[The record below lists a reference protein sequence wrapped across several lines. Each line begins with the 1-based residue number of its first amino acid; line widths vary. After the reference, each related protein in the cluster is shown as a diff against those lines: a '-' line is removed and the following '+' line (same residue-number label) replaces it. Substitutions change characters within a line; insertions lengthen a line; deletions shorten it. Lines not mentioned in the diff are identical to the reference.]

1 MDLTNFQQI
10 EAVLGDSENRYRTLA
25 DAVPQLM
32 WISDSA
38 GNTQFFN
45 QRWLKY
51 TGIPSEL
58 SLKIWPETLHPE
70 DAPFVVARKKQAIAT
85 GEGYEMECRL
95 KQFNQT
101 YRWHLIRVMPLKN
114 EQGQVTAWFGTAT
127 DVDDRKRAE
136 QTQQFLAQASATF
149 AAASFDLQSV
159 LNQATQL
166 ISEFIGDLCVLS
178 LLSADKQ
185 WLETVSLAHPNSQA
199 QALTANL
206 LQQYPRRSDAGIA
219 GSVIQTGEAAF
230 IPVVV
235 PEQFQGTLQP
245 EYVSYVEQF
254 GVSSLLIVPLKV
266 QGRVI
271 GTLGISRDRQGSPY
285 TFNDQ
290 RLLQDLADRAAM
302 AITNAQLY
310 QEAQQARQVAELAAA
325 RTSQLQ
331 QVTAALSEALT
342 PKQVARA
349 VVEQGIAALGG
360 QAGIVVLLVDQ
371 GQSLEPIEAVGYA
384 EDLISAWQRFSV
396 TAPVPIA
403 EAVQTKAPIFLEN
416 PAVVCARYPL
426 IADSLSLT
434 GHNALAAIPLIVEGR
449 TLGALGIS
457 FQNPQPFTDSDRAFI
472 LTLGQQCAQ
481 AIARAQLYEAEKS
494 ARAEAE
500 AANRIK
506 DEFLAVLSHELRSPL
521 NPILGWARLLRTR
534 KFDELITQQA
544 LETIERNAKLQAQ
557 LIEDLL
563 DVSRILRGKLSLK
576 VVPVNLK
583 KIIEAALETVRL
595 ASEAKGIQI
604 KSILDAHVGLV
615 AGDPVRLQQ
624 IVWNLLAN
632 AIKFTPD
639 GGLVELRLNCIDNQA
654 QIQVADTGKGI
665 NAQFIPYI
673 FESFRQE
680 DSKTTRQFGGLGLG
694 LAIVRHLTELQGGT
708 ITAISPGEDLG
719 ATFTVRLPLLAPSNE
734 VPAQPQEASK
744 FFDLTGLK
752 VLAVDDEA
760 DSQAVVS
767 FTLQQAGATVST
779 ANSVV
784 AALNL
789 IQQALPDVL
798 VCDIGMP
805 EMDGYM
811 LLKQL
816 RSRSSEQGGQIPAI
830 ALTAYA
836 GENNER
842 LALAAGFQLHL
853 SKPVEPEKL
862 VQAIASLTG
871 RSDIPDIEVAES

>member
-10 EAVLGDSENRYRTLA
+10 EAALGDSENRYRTLA

-32 WISDSA
+32 WINDAA

-45 QRWLKY
+45 QRWLEY

-58 SLKIWPETLHPE
+58 SLKIWPESLHPE
-70 DAPFVVARKKQAIAT
+70 DAPFVVARKHQAIAT
-85 GEGYEMECRL
+85 GEGYEIECRL
-95 KQFNQT
+95 KQFDQT
-101 YRWHLIRVMPLKN
+101 YRWHLIRVMPLKD

-127 DVDDRKRAE
+127 DVDDRRRSE

-178 LLSADKQ
+178 LLSADKR
-185 WLETVSLAHPNSQA
+185 WLETVALAHPNPQA
-199 QALTANL
+199 QTLTAHL
-206 LQQYPRRSDAGIA
+206 LQQYPRSSDTGIA

-230 IPVVV
+230 VPIVE
-235 PEQFQGTLQP
+235 PEQFRNGLQP
-245 EYVSYVEQF
+245 EYRAYLEQF

-271 GTLGISRDRQGSPY
+271 GTLGMSRDRQGTAY
-285 TFNDQ
+285 TLNDQ
-290 RLLQDLADRAAM
+290 RLLQELADRAAM
-302 AITNAQLY
+302 AIANAQLY
-310 QEAQQARQVAELAAA
+310 QEAQQARQVAELAAT

-342 PKQVARA
+342 PKQVARV

-360 QAGIVVLLVDQ
+360 QAGVVVLLVEQ
-371 GQSLEPIEAVGYA
+371 GQSLEPLEAVGYA
-384 EDLISAWQRFSV
+384 EDIISAWQRFPV

-403 EAVQTKAPIFLEN
+403 EAVQTQTPIFLEN
-416 PAVVCARYPL
+416 PVVVCARYPL
-426 IADSLSLT
+426 ISESLT
-434 GHNALAAIPLIVEGR
+434 ITGHHALASIPLIVEGR
-449 TLGALGIS
+449 ILGALGIS
-457 FQNPQPFTDSDRAFI
+457 FREAQPFTADDRAFI

-500 AANRIK
+500 TANRIK

-534 KFDELITQQA
+534 KFDELVTQQA
-544 LETIERNAKLQAQ
+544 LETIERNAKLQTQ

-563 DVSRILRGKLSLK
+563 DVSRILRGKLSLN
-576 VVPVNLK
+576 VVPVNLA
-583 KIIEAALETVRL
+583 KIVEASLETVRL
-595 ASEAKGIQI
+595 AAEAKNIQI
-604 KSILDAHVGLV
+604 HSILDAQVSLI
-615 AGDPVRLQQ
+615 AGDAARLQQ

-632 AIKFTPD
+632 AIKFTPN
-639 GGLVELRLNCIDNQA
+639 GGLVEVRLDCIDNQA
-654 QIQVADTGKGI
+654 QIQITDMGKGI
-665 NAQFIPYI
+665 SPQFLPYV
-673 FESFRQE
+673 FESFCQE

-694 LAIVRHLTELQGGT
+694 LAIVRHLTELHGGT
-708 ITAISPGEDLG
+708 VTAASPGEDLG
-719 ATFTVRLPLLAPSNE
+719 ATFTVKLPLLTSSDATPT
-734 VPAQPQEASK
+734 QPQEAHQ

-752 VLAVDDEA
+752 VLAVDDEV
-760 DSQAVVS
+760 DSQALVS

-779 ANSVV
+779 ANSV
-784 AALNL
+784 ATALNL
-789 IQQALPDVL
+789 IQQTLPDVL

-816 RSRSSEQGGQIPAI
+816 RSHSPERGGQIPAI

-836 GENNER
+836 GETNER

-871 RSDIPDIEVAES
+871 RSDRSYPEPVEP